1 MKPTLMWR
9 AATLGMMLA
18 SCAGKHDTGEQPMD
32 EGTIRKDLEV
42 IAAHRVFFGHQSVG
56 VDIMEGVREL
66 NAATGSTVRFAG
78 ATSDSLPAGPWCAD
92 AIVGR
97 NGDPASKCA
106 AFAATVDRLSR
117 DSLELAVLKFCYVD
131 IKPGRDID
139 SMFREYERTVMGLKQ
154 SHPALIIVHATV
166 PLTERA
172 PWWKRAIRKVL
183 GREETTDES
192 NAGRARFNEMLTG
205 RFGGEPLFD
214 IARLESTYP
223 DGTRCG
229 FDAGGRKVYS
239 LIGAYTR
246 DGGHF
251 NDAGRRLAAA
261 AFVRTLAGALGEKA
275 R

>member
-1 MKPTLMWR
+1 M
-9 AATLGMMLA
+9 LGMMLA

-32 EGTIRKDLEV
+32 EGTIRKDLDV

-56 VDIMEGVREL
+56 ADIMAGVREL
-66 NAATGSTVRFAG
+66 NAAAGSGVRFAQV
-78 ATSDSLPAGPWCAD
+78 SPDPLPAGPWCAD

-117 DSLELAVLKFCYVD
+117 DSLDLAVLKFCYVD
-131 IKPGRDID
+131 VKPGRDVEA
-139 SMFREYERTVMGLKQ
+139 MFGEYERTVTELKR
-154 SHPALIIVHATV
+154 SHPGLIIVHATL

-172 PWWKRAIRKVL
+172 PWWKRVIRKVL

-192 NAGRARFNEMLTG
+192 NAGRARFNDMLAA
-205 RFGGEPLFD
+205 RFGGEPLYD
-214 IARLESTYP
+214 IARLESTYS

-229 FDAGGRKVYS
+229 FDAGGREVYS

-261 AFVRTLAGALGEKA
+261 AFVRTLAGALRGQA